1 MQLSDVCPSLRFSS
15 FVNETT
21 STLNIYKQGR
31 TLLVRQK
38 VPKAALQ
45 GSSTSNEK
53 IEIKSLQQII
63 PQLQNFFPKRVLHF
77 LNFLFWGEGR
87 GS

>member
-31 TLLVRQK
+31 TLLLRQK
-38 VPKAALQ
+38 VPKAASQ

-53 IEIKSLQQII
+53 IEYKSLQQII
-63 PQLQNFFPKRVLHF
+63 PQLLNFFPKRMLHF
-77 LNFLFWGEGR
+77 FKLSILGGGEG
-87 GS
+87 S